1 MGHPTREFRIEMAN
15 HAAALAAENRM
26 RLLDGERGIDMRIVR
41 GGWLLALDF
50 LFDPGI
56 SKPSLLSAVDEPV
69 TRRANACTEACDPP
83 WVTFGD
89 LAPGTRFSWMGGRW
103 IKHRV
108 AAGNAAMMSD
118 QGTSDVGGYFPPGER
133 VEPLS

>member
-26 RLLDGERGIDMRIVR
+26 RLLDGERGIDMRVVR

-56 SKPSLLSAVDEPV
+56 TKPSLLSVVDEPV

-89 LAPGTRFSWMGGRW
+89 LVVGERFRFYGQDH
-103 IKHRV
+103 KK
-108 AAGNAAMMSD
+108 
-118 QGTSDVGGYFPPGER
+118 VGHKQAWSNLLGLTVFPPGER